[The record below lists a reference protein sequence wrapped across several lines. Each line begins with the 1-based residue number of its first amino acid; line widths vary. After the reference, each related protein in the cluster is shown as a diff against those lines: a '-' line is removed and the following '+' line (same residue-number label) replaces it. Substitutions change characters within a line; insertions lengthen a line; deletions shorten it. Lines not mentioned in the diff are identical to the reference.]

1 MLKPRIVVTTVR
13 FPTKVLTY
21 VVVELLLVVALE
33 VVQLT
38 DMKMVVVSWGVIGP
52 IGLLPEVATPT
63 MASTISAAATRLAI
77 IAVELTP
84 LRVLTLLNTRRSIDN
99 LIGSCCGC
107 YDRLK
112 MEAIGPLSRRS

>member
-1 MLKPRIVVTTVR
+1 MAVYLQIWVAFVLKPRIVVTTVR

-33 VVQLT
+33 VVQST

-84 LRVLTLLNTRRSIDN
+84 LRVLTLLNT
-99 LIGSCCGC
+99 
-107 YDRLK
+107 
-112 MEAIGPLSRRS
+112 